1 MECVGR
7 ETRLTSAEPASTAIV
22 GTTASTATAGA
33 ARSVAAGSCEGT
45 VVSGMALA
53 PQHPPVAFTASSH
66 SAWRQ
71 HVHGARASSGPA
83 SGSASNTS
91 RSEMDATFLIR
102 YINRIQ

>member
-7 ETRLTSAEPASTAIV
+7 ETRLTSAKPASTAIV
-22 GTTASTATAGA
+22 GATASTSTAGA
-33 ARSVAAGSCEGT
+33 AKCIAAGSCEGT
-45 VVSGMALA
+45 IVSGRALA

-83 SGSASNTS
+83 SGNASNAS
-91 RSEMDATFLIR
+91 RTEMDATCLIR